1 VSSVVSG
8 SLAGKTVLVTGA
20 TGNIGRKLSAHFEA
34 AGAPVRKLCLNPN
47 GLPDV
52 RTCDLSIYDESWAQ
66 AFEGV
71 DTVLHI
77 AADPSPWAGWA
88 RIQQLNLDLL
98 FNVMA
103 AAHQKGVRRV
113 VFASSNYVVA
123 GYRFRR
129 EPLTTAMVPRP
140 INPYGASKLV
150 GERLGKMYAER
161 YGLSFIAFRIGV
173 CQRGNDNRHGP
184 WIPFGHWGQQMWVSD
199 RDLCA
204 AFERSVADE
213 SIRFGVYDLMSDNPG
228 MRWDLSNLR
237 DELGFVPQDGEP
249 MRPPLA
255 KRFKAGFA
263 WLRDVGLPEL
273 GERLSG
279 KTW

>member
-1 VSSVVSG
+1 MPS
-8 SLAGKTVLVTGA
+8 ARPVLITGA
-20 TGNIGRKLSAHFEA
+20 TGNIGRKLTAHFRV
-34 AGAPVRKLCLNPN
+34 AGYPVRRLCLNPA
-47 GLPDV
+47 GEPDV
-52 RTCDLSIYDESWAQ
+52 QTCDLSTYDEAWA
-66 AFEGV
+66 ASFEGI

-77 AADPSPWAGWA
+77 AADPSPWARWR

-103 AAHQKGVRRV
+103 AAQQKGVRRL

-129 EPLTTAMVPRP
+129 DQLTTGIEPWP

-150 GERLGKMYAER
+150 GERLGKMFAER

-184 WIPFGHWGQQMWVSD
+184 WIPFGRWGQEMWVSD

-204 AFERSVADE
+204 AFQAAVEAEDV
-213 SIRFGVYDLMSDNPG
+213 RFGVYNLTSVNPG
-228 MRWDLSNLR
+228 TRWDLSDLR
-237 DELGFVPQDGEP
+237 TDLGFVPQDGQVP
-249 MRPPLA
+249 RVPVGQRA
-255 KRFKAGFA
+255 KACFA
-263 WLRDVGLPEL
+263 WLRDIGLPAL

-279 KTW
+279 KRW

>member
-1 VSSVVSG
+1 MASE
-8 SLAGKTVLVTGA
+8 SLAGKTVLITGA
-20 TGNIGRKLSAHFEA
+20 TGNIGRKLSAYFEA
-34 AGAPVRKLCLNPN
+34 AGSPVRRLCLNPN
-47 GLPDV
+47 GLPNV
-52 RTCDLSIYDESWAQ
+52 QTCDLSVYAESWAQ

-103 AAHQKGVRRV
+103 AAHQKSVRRV

-123 GYRFRR
+123 GYRFGR
-129 EPLTTAMVPRP
+129 EKLTPGMVPRP

-204 AFERSVADE
+204 AFECSVADE
-213 SIRFGVYDLMSDNPG
+213 TIRFGIYNLMSNNPG
-228 MRWDLSNLR
+228 MRWDLTNLR

-249 MRPPLA
+249 MRPPPIQRL
-255 KRFKAGFA
+255 KAGFA
-263 WLRDVGLPEL
+263 WLRDFGLPAL

-279 KTW
+279 RTW